1 MGLFFLE
8 VFSSIQHI
16 YQSWIWHLDL
26 YMSEV
31 QVLKIV
37 HWDLWWLTSKK
48 RLRWNSYIFH
58 VHGIQWMVLVWS
70 LLNMILGRP
79 EIDQLL
85 LHQHQYA
92 EKVNHEY
99 SPIFTRIFFYVK
111 LPSESCNQSKVLT
124 SSLDI
129 LEYPYFDCE
138 WQWLLLELHK
148 LHICNEIHVS
158 CFFHSLADFNL
169 RTIIIWRNFLVNIQ
183 KWITCQDS
191 FNGGS

>member
-1 MGLFFLE
+1 
-8 VFSSIQHI
+8 
-16 YQSWIWHLDL
+16 
-26 YMSEV
+26 
-31 QVLKIV
+31 
-37 HWDLWWLTSKK
+37 
-48 RLRWNSYIFH
+48 
-58 VHGIQWMVLVWS
+58 
-70 LLNMILGRP
+70 MILGRP

-148 LHICNEIHVS
+148 LHICNEFMLFHKISFVS
-158 CFFHSLADFNL
+158 FIMHCIYLDMKSSIVGPVIGSIDMGIGSLVLN
-169 RTIIIWRNFLVNIQ
+169 Q
-183 KWITCQDS
+183 
-191 FNGGS
+191 